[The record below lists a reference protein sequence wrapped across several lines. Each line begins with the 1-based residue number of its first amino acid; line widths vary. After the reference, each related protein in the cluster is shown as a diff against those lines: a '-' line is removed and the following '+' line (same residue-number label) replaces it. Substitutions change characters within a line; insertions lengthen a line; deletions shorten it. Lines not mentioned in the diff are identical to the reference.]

1 MPTNNFI
8 QFNSTKNNMMNDS
21 TYSTKASNGIV
32 GGGTIADS
40 TLHNKLFYQLSTFT
54 KAFTEF
60 MNEYNIDATDENLE
74 KLKQNIEDALV
85 QKVVNILKTTS
96 GASNPN
102 THVNIFKNQVEN
114 RILGYISFGD
124 PYDNFI
130 IQFGIA
136 ITSLV
141 LNLGSTGGGYTG
153 YYDLAYITFPLA
165 FNYNYSI
172 FSMHIGTL
180 PLGINEYSP
189 EHTLTSTTLE
199 TKCYSSG
206 EPSSTISNNWRLMW
220 VAIGW

>member
-8 QFNSTKNNMMNDS
+8 QFNSNKTNMMDDS
-21 TYSTKASNGIV
+21 TYSAKASQGIV

-40 TLHNKLFYQLSTFT
+40 TLHNKLFYQTSTFI

-102 THVNIFKNQVEN
+102 THVNIFKNQAEKT
-114 RILGYISFGD
+114 RISGYISFGD

-136 ITSLV
+136 ITSLII
-141 LNLGSTGGGYTG
+141 NLGSSGGGGYH
-153 YYDLAYITFPLA
+153 DLAYITFPLA
-165 FNYNYSI
+165 FNYAYSI
-172 FSMHIGTL
+172 FSMHPGTL
-180 PLGINEYSP
+180 PLAINEYYP